1 MRGIGGGTLPA
12 RQHGAAL
19 LALLALVGVAVIFA
33 YVTGLNRSAA
43 DMAQARAQRTS
54 IALAKAKEA
63 VIAYAVTYGDTH
75 ANQVPGYLPCPEMGA
90 TPSNEG
96 SATGSC
102 GAALVS
108 QIGRLPWRTLGLGST
123 ADGSGECLW
132 YAVSGTYKNSPNNPA
147 TSNTMNW
154 DTNGQFAVMAADG
167 TSYLTGSAADNLAV
181 AVIFAPGAPVSGQ
194 NRAPD
199 ANARLCPG
207 NYTAANYLEAS
218 ATINNSAIS
227 ATANAVTTFI
237 AGTSSNTFN
246 DQLVYITRADIWNAV
261 KKRSDFQNS
270 LRALT
275 RRAAECVAMYGG
287 NNQPG
292 PDLTDK
298 RLPWASPVSL
308 ANYAANVN
316 YDDANGLLQGRMPF
330 RVDTAKLSTNNQL
343 SGSSPFGVTP
353 YCWYTTQELA
363 WYQNWKDHL
372 FYALAGN
379 FQPSAATPTA
389 ACGTCLKIEGAGNY
403 AAVVVFAGENLS
415 GVSRAIADKADI
427 AKYLEGRNA
436 TNTGGSGDYQAATA
450 SSTFNDFVYAI
461 DQNLAVTCYDS
472 ASLSMQ
478 PTHTT
483 ACP

>member
-1 MRGIGGGTLPA
+1 MRGIGGGPLPA
-12 RQHGAAL
+12 RQRGAAL

-43 DMAQARAQRTS
+43 GMAQARAQRTS
-54 IALAKAKEA
+54 IALAQAKEA

-75 ANQVPGYLPCPEMGA
+75 ANQIPGYLPCPEMTA
-90 TPSNEG
+90 TSNLEG
-96 SATGSC
+96 TATSSC

-108 QIGRLPWRTLGLGST
+108 QIGKLPWRTLGLGNI

-167 TSYLTGSAADNLAV
+167 TNYLAGSAADNRAV

-194 NRAPD
+194 SRTPD

-207 NYTAANYLEAS
+207 NYTAANYLETA
-218 ATINNSAIS
+218 ATINNSVVS
-227 ATANAVTTFI
+227 ATASAVTTFI
-237 AGTSSNTFN
+237 SGTGGDTFN
-246 DQLVYITRADIWNAV
+246 DRLVYITRADIWNAV
-261 KKRSDFQNS
+261 KKRSDFQNN

-287 NNQPG
+287 NNQLG
-292 PDLTDK
+292 PVLTDK
-298 RLPWASPVSL
+298 ELPWASPVAL
-308 ANYAANVN
+308 ANYAANVS
-316 YDDANGLLQGRMPF
+316 YDDASGSLQGRLSY
-330 RVDTAKLSTNNQL
+330 RVDTSKLATSNQI
-343 SGSSPFGVTP
+343 FGTSLFVNSD

-372 FYALAGN
+372 FYAIAN
-379 FQPSAATPTA
+379 SYRPDPANQST
-389 ACGTCLKIEGAGNY
+389 ACGTCLKVNGGGSY
-403 AAVVVFAGENLS
+403 AAVVIFAGENLS
-415 GVSRAIADKADI
+415 GTSRTIADKADI
-427 AKYLEGRNA
+427 TKYLEGPNA
-436 TNTGGSGDYQAATA
+436 TNAGGSSDYQAAAA